1 MLINTSKGNQSIMQL
16 FNVFRSLVSF
26 LIVLCILSLSSCSVI
41 MSSALSGMMSDL
53 SSTILNSNDLQ
64 MVETGA
70 PAYLLM
76 IDSFVKEDS
85 GNEEM
90 LIAAATLYT
99 AYADTF
105 VSDKQRSRKMADK
118 ALGYASRALCSRK
131 NTACSL
137 NTVEYDKFK
146 IIISKMGKDDLSAL
160 FTMGSSWASWIRAN
174 SSDFNAVANISRIEI
189 IMERVVELDETY
201 KDGSALLYL
210 GTLATLLPPALGG
223 QPEKG
228 RKYFERAI
236 EISQGKNLMMK
247 VVLAK
252 QYARLLFDRELHDK
266 LLNEVLDAN
275 PEAPGYTLIN
285 TYAQNQA
292 KELLKSADEYF

>member
-1 MLINTSKGNQSIMQL
+1 MQRL
-16 FNVFRSLVSF
+16 NLLRSLVFF
-26 LIVLCILSLSSCSVI
+26 LIIPCIFSLTSCSVI
-41 MSSALSGMMSDL
+41 ISSAMSGMVDDL
-53 SSTILNSNDLQ
+53 STTILNSNDLD
-64 MVETGA
+64 MVESGA

-85 GNEEM
+85 NNEEM
-90 LIAAATLYT
+90 LITAALLYT

-118 ALGYASRALCSRK
+118 ALNYASRALCSRK
-131 NTACSL
+131 STACSL
-137 NTVEYDKFK
+137 NRIDYENFK
-146 IIISKMGKDDLSAL
+146 IIISKMEKSDLGAL
-160 FTMGSSWASWIRAN
+160 YTLGSSWASWISAN
-174 SSDFNAVANISRIEI
+174 SNDFNAVADISRIEI

-201 KDGSALLYL
+201 KDGSAFLYL
-210 GTLATLLPPALGG
+210 GISATLLPPALGG

-228 RKYFERAI
+228 RQYFEKAI
-236 EISQGKNLMMK
+236 KISKGKNLMIK

-266 LLNEVLDAN
+266 LLKEVLDEN

-285 TYAQNQA
+285 TYAQKQA